1 MTTAVKTNPELWK
14 KIQTKWK
21 KSSTGGKAGQW
32 NARKAQLAVQEYKRL
47 GGTYKGP
54 KSSKNSLAKWTK
66 EKWGYID
73 LCCGK
78 DREKSGNRYLPEA
91 VRKKLTPAEKRVT
104 NMQKKRATKQ
114 GKQYVPYSTSVVK
127 KMHALKII

>member
-1 MTTAVKTNPELWK
+1 MSTYIDKMSAVKNDPALWK

-54 KSSKNSLAKWTK
+54 KRSDNSLVKWTK
-66 EKWGYID
+66 ENWGYV
-73 LCCGK
+73 GK
-78 DREKSGNRYLPEA
+78 PGSSRYLPEA
-91 VRKKLTPAEKRVT
+91 VRKQLTPAEKRTT
-104 NMQKKRATKQ
+104 NKQKQAATKK
-114 GKQYVPYSTSVVK
+114 GKQYAPYSKSVVQ
-127 KMHALKII
+127 KMHRLNII